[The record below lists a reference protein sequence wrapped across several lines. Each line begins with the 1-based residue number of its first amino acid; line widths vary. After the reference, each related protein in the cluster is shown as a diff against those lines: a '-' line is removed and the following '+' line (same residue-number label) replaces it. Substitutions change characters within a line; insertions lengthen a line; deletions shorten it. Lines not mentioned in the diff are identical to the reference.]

1 MMMLFSLPSLNAEA
15 IVTRN
20 NGSLATALVENPE
33 VTLKTDLLSTRP
45 TVTRAMLDLLD
56 KTQYGDVYTELIDDF
71 KELFALFKK
80 YFGDYDALQIYIVRP
95 VEAC

>member
-1 MMMLFSLPSLNAEA
+1 MMLFSLPSLNAEA

-95 VEAC
+95 VKAC